1 MRSFFRAFSALL
13 LCAMLLT
20 LTLWQKDAFPD
31 LSGVTA
37 FVQDTIRAKDAIS
50 EVAGNVST
58 SQKPPSDAGAQFPE
72 YTLSEEL
79 DPELEAT
86 ICNALSSHA
95 ESVDISAFRLSE
107 KDLQAVISEI
117 RFTHPEFFYVDKN
130 FSYRTPSGFVTEL
143 KPNYLYD
150 AAQTQVLLAEYEA
163 MLNAIVAG
171 IPNGSDFDKLLY
183 LHDYFVQNYSYDY
196 TLTIR
201 DAYTFFKQKTGV
213 CQAYMLA
220 LIAVTDEIG
229 IESIPVTSSR
239 MNHAWNLVKLDGD
252 WYHIDVTW
260 DDAVSYPSYISYDYF
275 LQSDAGIIAIDAEHI
290 NESAETPDWHC
301 DWAATQS
308 ATNRK
313 YDDAIWRGANTP
325 MLVVNGTYYC
335 VVSEDNEPK
344 GSYTSAGAV
353 YSGSDPIALSR
364 LFTVKG
370 IWRVQDAPDKWSYY
384 EDCFAGLAVY
394 NGELIYNTNNTLRA
408 YHLTTGADRLIGFID
423 IAQTESIYGICGVTE
438 AGVLSCVIAPFATGE
453 DYRIVS
459 CQI

>member
-1 MRSFFRAFSALL
+1 MRSFFRAFCALL
-13 LCAMLLT
+13 LCTALLT

-31 LSGVTA
+31 LSGITA
-37 FVQDTIRAKDAIS
+37 FVQDTLKAKDAIS
-50 EVAGNVST
+50 EAATNVNI

-79 DPELEAT
+79 NPELEAT

-95 ESVDISAFRLSE
+95 ESVDLSAFRLSE

-130 FSYRTPSGFVTEL
+130 FSYRTPEGFVTEL
-143 KPNYLYD
+143 KPNYLHD
-150 AAQTQVLLAEYEA
+150 AAATQVLMTEYEA
-163 MLNAIVAG
+163 MITAIVAG
-171 IPNGSDFDKLLY
+171 IPEGSDFDKLLY
-183 LHDYFVQNYSYDY
+183 LHDYFVQNYSYDH

-239 MNHAWNLVKLDGD
+239 MNHAWNLVKLDGE

-275 LQSDAGIIAIDAEHI
+275 LQSDAGIIAIDADRI
-290 NESAETPDWHC
+290 NDSVTTPDWHC
-301 DWAATQS
+301 DWAATKS
-308 ATNRK
+308 ATDVK
-313 YDDAIWRGANTP
+313 YDNAVWRNANTP
-325 MLVVNGTYYC
+325 MLAVNGCYYC
-335 VVSEDNEPK
+335 VVSESDESK
-344 GSYTSAGAV
+344 GPHDPVGAV
-353 YSGSDPIALSR
+353 YSGSDPTALSK
-364 LFTVKG
+364 LFTVNG
-370 IWRVQDAPDKWSYY
+370 IWRIQETPDKWCYY

-408 YHLTTGADRLIGFID
+408 YHLATGDDRLIGFLD
-423 IAQTESIYGICGVTE
+423 IAETESIYGICGITE
-438 AGVLSCVIAPFATGE
+438 TGVLSCVIAPFATGE
-453 DYRIVS
+453 EFRVVS
-459 CQI
+459 YQI